1 MQPSDYT
8 FIVLVI
14 ALALYL
20 MDNDS
25 GGGRRGRMPATLRA

>member
-1 MQPSDYT
+1 MLPSDYV
-8 FIVLVI
+8 FIALVI

-20 MDNDS
+20 MNDS